1 MNFLDALHDRPL
13 VADGAMGTMINASG
27 VGFERSF
34 EALNLVR
41 GALIEGIHRSFVAAG
56 ADIIET
62 NTFAATEIHLERW
75 GVARQVAD
83 INAAA
88 VRLAKSAA
96 GDAGRTVY
104 VAGSVGPTGA
114 RLAPVGPLGLD
125 DARRAF
131 AGQISTLAE
140 AGVDLLVLETF
151 ADLDELEVAVAAARS
166 VCALPIIASMTF
178 NREVRTT
185 SDVVP
190 EVAAARL
197 RALGVDV
204 IGANCSTGPRGV
216 FEVLSH
222 YRSAIDSEVD
232 PAIDS
237 GVVPDGTDGTGGPAF
252 AAMPN
257 AGYPESRGARL
268 FFPAP
273 PDYFEEYTRKF
284 LAAGARVIGGCCGT
298 TPDHIV
304 GVRRAVDAY
313 IADPRSVV
321 AERRPTPQPVGRRST
336 DHDGVVASL
345 APTTHL
351 ARALASGQFVTT
363 VEMEPPKGT
372 DTSALEANGLR
383 LREAGATLLNI
394 SDTPMA
400 RMRMTGLAAA
410 VKVQRATGL
419 ETVLH
424 FPVRGRNLLRVQGDL
439 LAAHALDARNLFVT
453 MGDLASIGDYPQ
465 AFDHHDIVPT
475 GLVKLIKQKF
485 NQGTDSANTS
495 IGQPCSFVVG
505 VAVNLTARD
514 IEAEAK
520 LLKRK
525 IDFGADFAL
534 TQPVFEPT
542 AALAFIDHYE
552 ATYGPLS
559 LPLLLGVLPLAS
571 VRHAVF
577 LRNEVPGMSVPESL
591 VTRMGGVGDDGRAEG
606 RRIASEMLT
615 AMRSRVQ
622 GAYFIP
628 SFKRYDVIASLIEEH
643 AHASR

>member
-96 GDAGRTVY
+96 GDAGRPVY

-197 RALGVDV
+197 HALGVDV

-232 PAIDS
+232 S
-237 GVVPDGTDGTGGPAF
+237 EVVPDGTGGTGGPAF

-284 LAAGARVIGGCCGT
+284 LAARARVIGGCCGT

-313 IADPRSVV
+313 IVDPRSVV
-321 AERRPTPQPVGRRST
+321 AEPATARPVGRRSS
-336 DHDGVVASL
+336 DQLGSVASL

-505 VAVNLTARD
+505 VAVNLTPRD
-514 IEAEAK
+514 VEAEAK

-606 RRIASEMLT
+606 QRIASEMLT

-643 AHASR
+643 ADASR

>member
-1 MNFLDALHDRPL
+1 MSFLDALHGRPL
-13 VADGAMGTMINASG
+13 VADGAMGTMINAGG

-41 GALIEGIHRSFVAAG
+41 GELIADIHRAFVAAG

-75 GVARQVAD
+75 GVASQAAD

-88 VRLAKSAA
+88 VRLAQSAA
-96 GDAGRTVY
+96 SGADRRVF
-104 VAGSVGPTGA
+104 VAGSVGPTGS
-114 RLAPVGPLGLD
+114 RLSPVGPLGMD
-125 DARRAF
+125 DAHHAF
-131 AGQISTLAE
+131 AAQVATLAE

-151 ADLDELEVAVAAARS
+151 ADLFELEIAVAAARS
-166 VCALPIIASMTF
+166 VCALPIVASMTF

-190 EVAAARL
+190 EDAAVRL
-197 RALGVDV
+197 RAIGVDV

-222 YRSAIDSEVD
+222 YREALPSEPGLVL
-232 PAIDS
+232 
-237 GVVPDGTDGTGGPAF
+237 
-252 AAMPN
+252 AALPN

-273 PDYFEEYTRKF
+273 PDYFEEYTQKF
-284 LAAGARVIGGCCGT
+284 LAVGARIIGGCCGT

-313 IADPRSVV
+313 IADPRSALRPPATVRV
-321 AERRPTPQPVGRRST
+321 PRRRVSDSDGAEGHEAPRTTQL
-336 DHDGVVASL
+336 AESL
-345 APTTHL
+345 A
-351 ARALASGQFVTT
+351 AGRFVTT
-363 VEMEPPKGT
+363 VEMEPPKGI
-372 DTSALEANGLR
+372 DTSALEANAMR
-383 LREAGATLLNI
+383 LREAGATMLNI

-475 GLVKLIKQKF
+475 GLVRLIKQKF
-485 NQGTDSANTS
+485 NQGSDSASTS

-505 VAVNLTARD
+505 VAVNLTAAD
-514 IEAEAK
+514 VEAEAK

-534 TQPVFEPT
+534 TQPVFEPS
-542 AALAFIDHYE
+542 AALAFIGHYE
-552 ATYGPLS
+552 RTYGPLM

-577 LRNEVPGMSVPESL
+577 LRNEVPGMSVPEAL
-591 VTRMGGVGDDGRAEG
+591 VQRMGRAGELGRAEG
-606 RRIASEMLT
+606 RRIASEML
-615 AMRSRVQ
+615 AALRDRVQ

-643 AHASR
+643 RA

>member
-1 MNFLDALHDRPL
+1 MSFLDALQERPL

-27 VGFERSF
+27 IGFERSF

-75 GVARQVAD
+75 GVARQVTD

-96 GDAGRTVY
+96 GEADRPVY

-125 DARRAF
+125 EARSAF
-131 AGQISTLAE
+131 ADQISTLAE
-140 AGVDLLVLETF
+140 AGVDVLVLETF

-197 RALGVDV
+197 RSLGVDV

-222 YRSAIDSEVD
+222 YRSAVALE
-232 PAIDS
+232 
-237 GVVPDGTDGTGGPAF
+237 GVASPAF

-284 LAAGARVIGGCCGT
+284 LAAGARIIGGCCGT

-321 AERRPTPQPVGRRST
+321 AEPVTARPVGRRSS
-336 DHDGVVASL
+336 DHLGAVASL

-351 ARALASGQFVTT
+351 ARALAGGQFVTT
-363 VEMEPPKGT
+363 VEMEPPKGI
-372 DTSALEANGLR
+372 DTSALEANALR
-383 LREAGATLLNI
+383 LRDAGATLLNI

-465 AFDHHDIVPT
+465 AFDNHDIVPT
-475 GLVKLIKQKF
+475 GLVRLIKQRF

-505 VAVNLTARD
+505 VAVNLTAND
-514 IEAEAK
+514 VEAEAK

-552 ATYGPLS
+552 AAYGPLS

-591 VTRMGGVGDDGRAEG
+591 VTRMGGVGDNGRAEG
-606 RRIASEMLT
+606 RLIASEMLT

-643 AHASR
+643 ADASH